1 MEAQGSLNGKPA
13 VVFMGTPA
21 FAVPSLNKL
30 MTAGYRIAAVIT
42 APDRPAGRGQKP
54 LMSDV
59 KQFALNHGL
68 KVMQP
73 ERLGG
78 PDFLEELRSLGAELF
93 VVVAFRMLPEPVWS
107 MPRLGT
113 FNLHGSLLPQYRGA
127 APINRAIM
135 NGEQITGVTTFF
147 IRREID
153 TGGILFQEQIALGPD
168 DTAGEVHDKLMVIG
182 ADLVVKTADAIVL
195 GKAKAIEQEEF
206 IADENTLDT
215 APKIFR
221 EDCRLDFSR
230 SVIHLHNQVR
240 GLSPYPGAFIELML
254 PDGTSTAIKVLR
266 SKPELASTVL
276 THTLQSD
283 GKAEIKVSCADG
295 FLHLLEL
302 QLPGKKR
309 MSASDLLRGYRFP
322 EGATVG

>member
-1 MEAQGSLNGKPA
+1 MEAQGTMNEKPA

-21 FAVPSLNKL
+21 FAVPSLSKL
-30 MTAGYRIAAVIT
+30 MTAGYQIAAVVT

-59 KQFALNHGL
+59 KQFALKHDL
-68 KVMQP
+68 KVLQP
-73 ERLGG
+73 ERLSH
-78 PDFLEELRSLGAELF
+78 PEFLEELRSLGAELF
-93 VVVAFRMLPEPVWS
+93 VVVAFRMLPESVWS

-135 NGEQITGVTTFF
+135 NGEKTTGVTTFF

-153 TGGILFQEQIALGPD
+153 TGGILFQEQITLGED
-168 DTAGEVHDKLMVIG
+168 DTAGEVHDRLMEIG

-206 IADENTLDT
+206 IADANTLRP

-230 SVIHLHNQVR
+230 SVVHLHNQVR
-240 GLSPYPGAFIELML
+240 GLSPHPGAYFELML
-254 PDGTSTAIKVLR
+254 PDGTSSAIKVLR
-266 SKPELASTVL
+266 SKPESAGTVL
-276 THTLQSD
+276 THTLQTD
-283 GKAEIKVSCADG
+283 GKSEIKVSCADG

-322 EGATVG
+322 EGATIG